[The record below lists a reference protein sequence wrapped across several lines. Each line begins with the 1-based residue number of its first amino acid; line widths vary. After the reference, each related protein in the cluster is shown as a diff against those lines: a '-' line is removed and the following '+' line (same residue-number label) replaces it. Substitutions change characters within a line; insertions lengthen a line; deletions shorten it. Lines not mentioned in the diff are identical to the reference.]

1 MISSPVFL
9 FYCLLACVSV
19 LLPHF
24 SKPNGR
30 KLEELGQGDTSGKAS
45 ANQEVK
51 PRGWPARGRGLR
63 LSLHQTN
70 EETEFKKRQHEMKE
84 LHDRRQEDKLKGL
97 IERQKLLEKYML
109 SSNVKVKGSV

>member
-1 MISSPVFL
+1 M
-9 FYCLLACVSV
+9 
-19 LLPHF
+19 
-24 SKPNGR
+24 
-30 KLEELGQGDTSGKAS
+30 EELGQGDTSGKAS

-70 EETEFKKRQHEMKE
+70 EETEFKKRQHEMKD
-84 LHDRRQEDKLKGL
+84 LHDQRQADKLKGL

-109 SSNVKVKGSV
+109 SSNVKVKGNVYIKTKTC